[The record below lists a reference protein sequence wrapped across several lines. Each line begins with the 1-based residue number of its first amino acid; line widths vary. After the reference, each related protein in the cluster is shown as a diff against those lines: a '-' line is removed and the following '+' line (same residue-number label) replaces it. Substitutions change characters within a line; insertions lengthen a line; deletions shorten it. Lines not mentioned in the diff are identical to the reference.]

1 MKYVKDDS
9 YYRCSIYG
17 LNVTLRIILMT
28 LKMKKYSLFSENENN
43 LQRILYFGEVILK
56 INISGPIQ
64 ILGNLNISNLKIRMW
79 MLIWKYLSKGF
90 RQDTIISFFMLLWLN
105 FQMQCLSLSIANY
118 LKYFTN
124 FMRNTSLYNL

>member
-28 LKMKKYSLFSENENN
+28 VKMKKYSLFSENENN

-64 ILGNLNISNLKIRMW
+64 ILGNLNISNLKTRIW

-90 RQDTIISFFMLLWLN
+90 RHDTIISFFMLLWLN
-105 FQMQCLSLSIANY
+105 FQMQCLSLSITNY
-118 LKYFTN
+118 LKYFRN
-124 FMRNTSLYNL
+124 FMCNTFLYNL

>member
-28 LKMKKYSLFSENENN
+28 VKMKKYSLFSENENN

-64 ILGNLNISNLKIRMW
+64 ILGNLNISNLKTRI
-79 MLIWKYLSKGF
+79 
-90 RQDTIISFFMLLWLN
+90 
-105 FQMQCLSLSIANY
+105 
-118 LKYFTN
+118 
-124 FMRNTSLYNL
+124 